1 MSQLPK
7 IEPLS
12 KAVSTLL
19 ERAYRAGG
27 LGLSLLTLGAILMLV
42 AYVYGKRG
50 LVSHA
55 VLVLGAILILSVLV
69 YFYIGDMRKLVGARK
84 KIRENKELVDTV
96 QQTAVEA
103 TQLALHLQALAFK
116 YADQVALM
124 IQALR
129 PLIKDL
135 LLVGKYA
142 DIPALVRA
150 EDLSVSIVKT
160 TQTLNDIVG
169 DIQNALVSSDAS
181 GLKQYLNRLENYKIK
196 VQDLLK
202 QVPATVEL

>member
-1 MSQLPK
+1 MSELAK

-12 KAVSTLL
+12 KAVATPL

-55 VLVLGAILILSVLV
+55 VLALGAMLILSVLV

-103 TQLALHLQALAFK
+103 TQLALHLQSLAFK

-124 IQALR
+124 IQTLR
-129 PLIKDL
+129 PLITNL
-135 LLVGKYA
+135 PLVGKYA
-142 DIPALVRA
+142 DTPALVLA
-150 EDLSVSIVKT
+150 EDPVMQL
-160 TQTLNDIVG
+160 Q
-169 DIQNALVSSDAS
+169 S
-181 GLKQYLNRLENYKIK
+181 GLTRMCASNLQEPG
-196 VQDLLK
+196 V
-202 QVPATVEL
+202 